1 MCDAIAESINFF
13 KNKKNYI
20 FFSCLS
26 RTRFRRLPRFFPA
39 SRRNFSLSQLSP
51 CWHWNPDW
59 PTSTG
64 HTFNCLGQCLHL
76 ADLKVESEKIEIK
89 LCMRNRICSKY
100 VKYAFQDCDTNLEDH
115 GWIVRVLRS
124 KFSCAHRSPICGWG
138 QVARTG
144 DILPVKKDG
153 YAQQFRPAENFSGFK
168 GQTPFNHWGQN
179 EVPNQFWGQLRA
191 RKVCPLGKGSW
202 CFCTRNCDFPVWKFH
217 TS

>member
-1 MCDAIAESINFF
+1 MSEKSTIGFPFSSTANSKLSTSSSTWFLLLLIPLPPIPLPLTTTPGLA
-13 KNKKNYI
+13 KNYYLNRFTLRKCVMRSPNQWTLKKTY

-89 LCMRNRICSKY
+89 PCMRNRCSKW
-100 VKYAFQDCDTNLEDH
+100 APLQ
-115 GWIVRVLRS
+115 
-124 KFSCAHRSPICGWG
+124 ICE
-138 QVARTG
+138 AC
-144 DILPVKKDG
+144 L
-153 YAQQFRPAENFSGFK
+153 SGLW
-168 GQTPFNHWGQN
+168 H
-179 EVPNQFWGQLRA
+179 
-191 RKVCPLGKGSW
+191 
-202 CFCTRNCDFPVWKFH
+202 
-217 TS
+217 